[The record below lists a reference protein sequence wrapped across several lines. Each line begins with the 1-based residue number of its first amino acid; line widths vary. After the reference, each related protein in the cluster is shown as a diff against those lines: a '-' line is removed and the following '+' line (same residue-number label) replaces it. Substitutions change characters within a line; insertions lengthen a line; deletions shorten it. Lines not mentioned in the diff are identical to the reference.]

1 MTCEGCDEGIACP
14 SQTDC
19 VSSNCFP
26 LTLGSHDLCKSIK
39 LKGACNCLYAGEL
52 KPTDP
57 KYKEDDMETVVCLPE
72 SGGCGWCRPLNYWNK
87 KLGLNLTNNW
97 DCGTNTTKE
106 ALNVVKI
113 DSQTQGGVLCCQDGE
128 N

>member
-1 MTCEGCDEGIACP
+1 MTCEGCDEGIACL

-39 LKGACNCLYAGEL
+39 LKTGCKCLYAGEL